1 MARHYEKS
9 ELLQAMFETLRKL
22 DEFKLVHPDE
32 LEIVDLRQILLNKIT
47 EIMLEDFTNGP
58 MAA

>member
-1 MARHYEKS
+1 MTRHFDKS

-32 LEIVDLRQILLNKIT
+32 LEIVNLRQILLNKIT
-47 EIMLEDFTNGP
+47 EIMLEDFTNFP